1 VRRRLRVA
9 HGLASPDVDP
19 TAAVDTVINTVDDT
33 AKDVVRDLGQ
43 DPNRGTGQVL
53 YAFLLVIIGLI
64 IVFDG
69 FPFPA

>member
-1 VRRRLRVA
+1 MTPLKMW
-9 HGLASPDVDP
+9 SE
-19 TAAVDTVINTVDDT
+19 IS
-33 AKDVVRDLGQ
+33 GQ

>member
-9 HGLASPDVDP
+9 HGLGPDVDP

-33 AKDVVRDLGQ
+33 AKDVVRDSGQ